1 MDRIDPS
8 KSVIIDDRKWILTR
22 AGPDEQF
29 EVECILLRLL
39 GPAAAVG
46 LGVVMDAL
54 AKEVASFL
62 ADVAGKGGGFD
73 LANIGDLDT
82 SDERL
87 AKAWNR
93 LLEVLPEIGGNLL
106 GEALP
111 VLLLRL
117 DHKDLHRLMQLV
129 VFGKVLVEIQGRA
142 PQRVP
147 DFKVLGALLIG
158 SSPSVKWQLLAEALQ
173 FNYADEIARA
183 RAGRQKPDAS
193 DGAATEVA
201 PG

>member
-8 KSVIIDDRKWILTR
+8 KIVIIDDRKWILTR

-29 EVECILLRLL
+29 EVEVILLRLL

-46 LGVVMDAL
+46 LGVVVDAL

-62 ADVAGKGGGFD
+62 ADVAGKGNGFD
-73 LANIGDLDT
+73 LANIGELDT

-93 LLEVLPEIGGNLL
+93 LLEVLPEIGGSLL
-106 GEALP
+106 GDALP
-111 VLLLRL
+111 VLLARL

-129 VFGKVLVEIQGRA
+129 VFGKTHVEMPGKGTVRVQDFNVL
-142 PQRVP
+142 
-147 DFKVLGALLIG
+147 KVVLIG
-158 SSPSVKWQLLAEALQ
+158 SAPSVKWQLLAESLH

-183 RAGRQKPDAS
+183 RASRPSADAEAS
-193 DGAATEVA
+193 EAT
-201 PG
+201 G

>member
-1 MDRIDPS
+1 MDRIDPT
-8 KSVIIDDRKWILTR
+8 KIVGIDDRKWILTR

-29 EVECILLRLL
+29 EVEVILLRLL

-46 LGVVMDAL
+46 LGVVIDAL

-62 ADVAGKGGGFD
+62 ADVAGKDSGFD

-93 LLEVLPEIGGNLL
+93 LLEVLPEIGGSLL

-129 VFGKVLVEIQGRA
+129 VFGKVCIEISGKGLA
-142 PQRVP
+142 RVT
-147 DFKVLGALLIG
+147 DFKVLAALLIG
-158 SSPSVKWQLLAEALQ
+158 SAPSVKWQILAEALK

-183 RAGRQKPDAS
+183 QAS
-193 DGAATEVA
+193 RPGVAAEASEGT
-201 PG
+201 G